1 MSSPV
6 VAGGLRARAALRRG
20 ALQLEVDLEAA
31 AGQVLAVLGP
41 NGAGKSTLLRALAGL
56 EALDAGVVELAGRVL
71 DDAAADSFVE
81 PEHRGAAMVFQDY
94 LLFGHLSVLENVA
107 FGLRARGT
115 SRDDARRLAAEW
127 LDRVGLAD
135 RAAERPH
142 RLSGGQ
148 QQRVALARALVGDP
162 ALLLLD
168 EPLAALDAATRRAMR
183 SELRAHL
190 DGYSQ
195 RGGVTV
201 LVTHDPVDA
210 YALADRVAV
219 LDQGRVVQQGTIGE
233 VTAYPRSPYVAELVG
248 TNLFTGTSDASTVTM
263 PGGLRIAVVDAPVG
277 EVFAMVRPQA
287 VLLSLQAADGV
298 SARNVWPGRVTEVV
312 RLGGRARVSIEL
324 DAVEPDASPRTLVA
338 EITAGALDAMGVR
351 VGERLVASVKATEV
365 EVYPS

>member
-1 MSSPV
+1 MTTA
-6 VAGGLRARAALRRG
+6 VASTGLRAAVRLRRG
-20 ALQLEVDLEAA
+20 DLRLDAEVDVGPGE
-31 AGQVLAVLGP
+31 VLAVLGP
-41 NGAGKSTLLRALAGL
+41 NGAGKTTLLRALAGL
-56 EALDAGVVELAGRVL
+56 EAVDSGRIELAGRVL
-71 DDAAADSFVE
+71 DDPAGRVLVA
-81 PEHRGAAMVFQDY
+81 PEHRRVAVVFQDY

-115 SRDDARRLAAEW
+115 RRDEARRLAAEW
-127 LDRVGLAD
+127 LERVGLAA
-135 RAAERPH
+135 RSGERPQ

-148 QQRVALARALVGDP
+148 QQRVALARALVADP

-190 DGYSQ
+190 DRYSQ
-195 RGGVTV
+195 RGGVTL

-219 LDQGRVVQQGTIGE
+219 LDHGRVVQQGTIGE
-233 VTAYPRSPYVAELVG
+233 VTAYPRSSYVAELVG
-248 TNLFTGTSDASTVTM
+248 TNLFTGTCDGSTVRLR
-263 PGGLRIAVVDAPVG
+263 GGLGLSVVEAPVG
-277 EVFAMVRPQA
+277 EVFAIVRPQA
-287 VLLSLQAADGV
+287 VLLSRQAADGV

-324 DAVEPDASPRTLVA
+324 EASVSTSPPVMLVA
-338 EITAGALDAMGVR
+338 EITVGALDSIGAA

-365 EVYPS
+365 EVYPA